1 VRGRWT
7 DSAVL
12 CYERDGRVSLR
23 TGKHLCPA
31 SASIKDVIIGER
43 ALTRIMTVFGTRPE
57 AIKLGPV
64 VKALQANE
72 HITLTVC
79 TTGQHREMLKQV
91 LDLFEITPDIDLA
104 VMTPGQTLTD
114 ITGRVLDKLSPLLT
128 ENEVDWLLVQGDT
141 TTAFAAGLAA
151 FYAKIPVAHVEA
163 GLRSGD
169 IYQPF
174 PEEVNR
180 KMVSVFA
187 SLHFAPTP
195 ESRDNLLREGVNPA
209 LIKVTGNS
217 VIDALL
223 YFQERLGNDQ
233 ALARRFEQQFSFL
246 DPTKRLILVT
256 GHRRENFEGGID
268 RMCQALLD
276 IAARGDVQIVYPVH
290 PNPNVRGPVGDL
302 LMNRDAIHLLDPLDY
317 LPFVYMMTKAD
328 VILTDSGGIQE
339 EAPALGKP
347 VLVTRETTERPEG
360 VAAGTAKLVGTDQ
373 SLIVSNLS
381 RLLDDQGAYDAM
393 SRAHNPYGDG
403 KTSARIVEALC
414 QLGAPTM

>member
-1 VRGRWT
+1 
-7 DSAVL
+7 
-12 CYERDGRVSLR
+12 
-23 TGKHLCPA
+23 
-31 SASIKDVIIGER
+31 
-43 ALTRIMTVFGTRPE
+43 MTVFGTRPE
-57 AIKLGPV
+57 AIKLGPI
-64 VKALQANE
+64 VKALQAE
-72 HITLTVC
+72 ADVELTVC
-79 TTGQHREMLKQV
+79 TTGQHREMLQQV
-91 LDLFEITPDIDLA
+91 LDLFEIVPDRDLA

-114 ITGRVLDKLSPLLT
+114 ITSRVLGKLSPMLA
-128 ENEVDWLLVQGDT
+128 ERPIDWLLVQGDT

-187 SLHFAPTP
+187 ARHFAPTT
-195 ESRDNLLREGVNPA
+195 ESRDNLLKEGVDPA
-209 LIKVTGNS
+209 MIDVTGNS

-223 YFQERLGNDQ
+223 FFQDRLGEDR
-233 ALARRFEQQFSFL
+233 ALAKGFEQQFDFL
-246 DPTKRLILVT
+246 DPGKRLILVT

-268 RMCQALLD
+268 RMCDALLE
-276 IAARGDVQIVYPVH
+276 IAGRGDVEIVYPVH
-290 PNPNVRGPVGDL
+290 PNPNVRGPVGAKLVGQDG
-302 LMNRDAIHLLDPLDY
+302 IHLLDPLDY
-317 LPFVYMMTKAD
+317 MPFVYMMTRAE

-360 VAAGTAKLVGTDQ
+360 VAAGTARLVGTDRER
-373 SLIVSNLS
+373 IVAELT
-381 RLLDDQGAYDAM
+381 RLLDDREAYDAM

-403 KTSARIVEALC
+403 RTSARVVEALC
-414 QLGAPTM
+414 RRGAASI

>member
-1 VRGRWT
+1 M
-7 DSAVL
+7 
-12 CYERDGRVSLR
+12 
-23 TGKHLCPA
+23 
-31 SASIKDVIIGER
+31 I
-43 ALTRIMTVFGTRPE
+43 RIMTVFGTRPE
-57 AIKLGPV
+57 AIKLGPI

-72 HITLTVC
+72 HVDLTVC

-91 LDLFEITPDIDLA
+91 LDLFEITPGIDLA

-114 ITGRVLDKLSPLLT
+114 ITGRVLEKLSPMLA
-128 ENEVDWLLVQGDT
+128 ERPIDWLLVQGDT

-195 ESRDNLLREGVNPA
+195 EAQNNLLKEGVDPA
-209 LIKVTGNS
+209 LINVTGNS

-223 YFQERLGNDQ
+223 YFQQRLDNDRD
-233 ALARRFEQQFSFL
+233 LARAFEQRFDFL
-246 DPTKRLILVT
+246 DPAKRLILVT

-268 RMCQALLD
+268 RMCQALLE

-290 PNPNVRGPVGDL
+290 PNPKVRGPVGEIL
-302 LMNRDAIHLLDPLDY
+302 TNKEAIHLLDPLDY
-317 LPFVYMMTKAD
+317 LPFVYMMTKAEI
-328 VILTDSGGIQE
+328 ILTDSGGIQE

-373 SLIVSNLS
+373 TLIVSELTK
-381 RLLDDQGAYDAM
+381 LLDDQDAYNAM

-414 QLGAPTM
+414 QYRAAQD

>member
-1 VRGRWT
+1 M
-7 DSAVL
+7 
-12 CYERDGRVSLR
+12 
-23 TGKHLCPA
+23 
-31 SASIKDVIIGER
+31 
-43 ALTRIMTVFGTRPE
+43 TRIMTVFGTRPE

-72 HITLTVC
+72 DVTLTVC

-91 LDLFEITPDIDLA
+91 LDLFEISPDIDLA

-195 ESRDNLLREGVNPA
+195 ESRDNLLREGVDPA

-217 VIDALL
+217 VIDAL
-223 YFQERLGNDQ
+223 
-233 ALARRFEQQFSFL
+233 
-246 DPTKRLILVT
+246 
-256 GHRRENFEGGID
+256 
-268 RMCQALLD
+268 
-276 IAARGDVQIVYPVH
+276 
-290 PNPNVRGPVGDL
+290 
-302 LMNRDAIHLLDPLDY
+302 
-317 LPFVYMMTKAD
+317 
-328 VILTDSGGIQE
+328 
-339 EAPALGKP
+339 
-347 VLVTRETTERPEG
+347 
-360 VAAGTAKLVGTDQ
+360 
-373 SLIVSNLS
+373 
-381 RLLDDQGAYDAM
+381 
-393 SRAHNPYGDG
+393 
-403 KTSARIVEALC
+403 
-414 QLGAPTM
+414 

>member
-1 VRGRWT
+1 
-7 DSAVL
+7 
-12 CYERDGRVSLR
+12 
-23 TGKHLCPA
+23 
-31 SASIKDVIIGER
+31 
-43 ALTRIMTVFGTRPE
+43 MTVFGTRPE
-57 AIKLGPV
+57 AIKLGPI
-64 VKALQANE
+64 VKALQDE
-72 HITLTVC
+72 PGVELTVC

-104 VMTPGQTLTD
+104 LMTPGQTLTD
-114 ITGRVLDKLSPLLT
+114 ITGRVLDKLSPLL
-128 ENEVDWLLVQGDT
+128 EERPLDWLLVQGDT

-180 KMVSVFA
+180 SMVSVLA
-187 SLHFAPTP
+187 TRHFAPTT
-195 ESRDNLLREGVNPA
+195 EARDNLLREGVDPS
-209 LIKVTGNS
+209 KVMVTGNS

-223 YFQERLGNDQ
+223 FFRERLEADVE
-233 ALARRFEQQFSFL
+233 LARGFAESFGFL
-246 DPTKRLILVT
+246 DPGRRLILVT

-268 RMCQALLD
+268 RMCQALLE
-276 IAARGDVQIVYPVH
+276 IAERGDVQIVYPVH
-290 PNPNVRGPVGDL
+290 PNPNVRGPVGAKLAGKDG
-302 LMNRDAIHLLDPLDY
+302 IHLLDPLDY
-317 LPFVYMMTKAD
+317 LPFVYLMTKAD
-328 VILTDSGGIQE
+328 IILTDSGGIQE

-373 SLIVSNLS
+373 AKIVAELT
-381 RLLDDQGAYDAM
+381 RLLDDQDAYDAM

-403 KTSARIVEALC
+403 KTAARIVASL
-414 QLGAPTM
+414 AKR

>member
-1 VRGRWT
+1 LG
-7 DSAVL
+7 
-12 CYERDGRVSLR
+12 
-23 TGKHLCPA
+23 
-31 SASIKDVIIGER
+31 VINGER
-43 ALTRIMTVFGTRPE
+43 ALIRIMTVFGTRPE
-57 AIKLGPV
+57 AIKLGPI

-72 HITLTVC
+72 QVELTVC

-104 VMTPGQTLTD
+104 LMTPGQTLTD
-114 ITGRVLDKLSPLLT
+114 ITGRVLDKLSPMLA
-128 ENEVDWLLVQGDT
+128 ERKVDWLLVQGDT

-187 SLHFAPTP
+187 SMHFAPTP
-195 ESRDNLLREGVNPA
+195 ESRDNLLKEGVDPD

-223 YFQERLGNDQ
+223 YFQERLENDRE
-233 ALARRFEQQFSFL
+233 LAASFERRFDFL
-246 DPTKRLILVT
+246 DPAKRLILVT

-290 PNPNVRGPVGDL
+290 PNPNVRGPVGEILTNQDG
-302 LMNRDAIHLLDPLDY
+302 IHLLDPLDY

-373 SLIVSNLS
+373 ALIISEVNK
-381 RLLDDQGAYDAM
+381 LLDDQDAYNAM

-403 KTSARIVEALC
+403 KTSARIV
-414 QLGAPTM
+414 GAIVAQR

>member
-1 VRGRWT
+1 M
-7 DSAVL
+7 
-12 CYERDGRVSLR
+12 
-23 TGKHLCPA
+23 
-31 SASIKDVIIGER
+31 I
-43 ALTRIMTVFGTRPE
+43 RIMTVFGTRPE
-57 AIKLGPV
+57 AIKLGPI

-72 HITLTVC
+72 QVELTVC

-114 ITGRVLDKLSPLLT
+114 ITGRVLEKLSPMLA
-128 ENEVDWLLVQGDT
+128 EREIDWLLVQGDT

-195 ESRDNLLREGVNPA
+195 ESRDNLLKEGVDPA
-209 LIKVTGNS
+209 LVKVTGNS

-223 YFQERLGNDQ
+223 YFQDRLDNDME
-233 ALARRFEQQFSFL
+233 LARGFEERFDFL

-268 RMCQALLD
+268 RMCQALLQ

-290 PNPNVRGPVGDL
+290 PNPNVRGPVGDIL
-302 LMNRDAIHLLDPLDY
+302 TNQDAIHLLDPLDY

-360 VAAGTAKLVGTDQ
+360 VTAGTAKLVGTDQ
-373 SLIVSNLS
+373 ALIVSELS
-381 RLLDDQGAYDAM
+381 KLLDDQDAYNAM

-403 KTSARIVEALC
+403 KTSARILEAIV
-414 QLGAPTM
+414 ARR

>member
-1 VRGRWT
+1 LG
-7 DSAVL
+7 
-12 CYERDGRVSLR
+12 
-23 TGKHLCPA
+23 
-31 SASIKDVIIGER
+31 VINGER
-43 ALTRIMTVFGTRPE
+43 ALIRIMTVFGTRPE
-57 AIKLGPV
+57 AIKLGPI

-72 HITLTVC
+72 QVELTVC

-104 VMTPGQTLTD
+104 LMTPGQTLTD
-114 ITGRVLDKLSPLLT
+114 ITGRVLDKLSPMLA
-128 ENEVDWLLVQGDT
+128 ERKVDWLLVQGDT

-195 ESRDNLLREGVNPA
+195 ESRDNLLKEGVDPD

-223 YFQERLGNDQ
+223 YFQERLENDRE
-233 ALARRFEQQFSFL
+233 LAASFERRFDFL

-290 PNPNVRGPVGDL
+290 PNPNVRGPVGEIL
-302 LMNRDAIHLLDPLDY
+302 TNQNGIHLLDPLDY

-373 SLIVSNLS
+373 ALIISEVNK
-381 RLLDDQGAYDAM
+381 LLDDQDAYNAM

-403 KTSARIVEALC
+403 KTSARIV
-414 QLGAPTM
+414 GAIVAQR

>member
-1 VRGRWT
+1 M
-7 DSAVL
+7 
-12 CYERDGRVSLR
+12 
-23 TGKHLCPA
+23 
-31 SASIKDVIIGER
+31 I
-43 ALTRIMTVFGTRPE
+43 RIMTVFGTRPE

-64 VKALQANE
+64 VKALKAE
-72 HITLTVC
+72 PGVELTVC

-91 LDLFEITPDIDLA
+91 LDLFEIVPDVDLDL
-104 VMTPGQTLTD
+104 MTPGQTLTD
-114 ITGRVLDKLSPLLT
+114 ITRRVLEKLSPMLA
-128 ENEVDWLLVQGDT
+128 ESPVDWLLVQGDT

-151 FYAKIPVAHVEA
+151 FYVKIPVAHVEA

-180 KMVSVFA
+180 KMVSTFA
-187 SLHFAPTP
+187 ALHFAPTP
-195 ESRDNLLREGVNPA
+195 ETRDNLLREGIAPDA
-209 LIKVTGNS
+209 IRVTGNS

-223 YFQERLGNDQ
+223 YFQERLDEDKQ
-233 ALARRFEQQFSFL
+233 LAEGFERQFDFL
-246 DPTKRLILVT
+246 DPNRRLILVT

-268 RMCQALLD
+268 RMCAALLE

-290 PNPNVRGPVGDL
+290 PNPNVRGPVGQILANKDG
-302 LMNRDAIHLLDPLDY
+302 IHLLDPLDY
-317 LPFVYMMTKAD
+317 LPFVYMMTKAEI
-328 VILTDSGGIQE
+328 ILTDSGGIQE

-373 SLIVSNLS
+373 ALIVRELNT
-381 RLLDDQGAYDAM
+381 LLDDQDAYQTM

-403 KTSARIVEALC
+403 QTSARIVGALRGPA
-414 QLGAPTM
+414 LT